1 MTGNPRVS
9 VHCVEDCFVVLTTS
23 NPTSVLS
30 MVSSNR
36 PILFVCSKNLDIETG
51 VKVTSTCPVCG
62 QKLATSSSLNRHL
75 ATHYPSTSK
84 YECNLCGKHIK
95 RKDHYNLHMRQV
107 HGSREQ
113 LYVCPKCDKVF
124 TTGHYL
130 NRHLFWAHSEDDS
143 TKSNE

>member
-1 MTGNPRVS
+1 MLSVS
-9 VHCVEDCFVVLTTS
+9 CIGARHICPLCKKS
-23 NPTSVLS
+23 YSLS
-30 MVSSNR
+30 TNLKR
-36 PILFVCSKNLDIETG
+36 HLRLHHDRQSKS
-51 VKVTSTCPVCG
+51 VKVTATCPVCG

-84 YECNLCGKHIK
+84 YECNLCGKHVK
-95 RKDHYNLHMRQV
+95 RKDHYNLHMRQA